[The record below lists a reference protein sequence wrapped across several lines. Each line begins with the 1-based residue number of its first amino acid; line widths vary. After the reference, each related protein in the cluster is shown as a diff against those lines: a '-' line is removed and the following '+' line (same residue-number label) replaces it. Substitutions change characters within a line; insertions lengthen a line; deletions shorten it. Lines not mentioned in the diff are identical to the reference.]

1 MLSEPHKTKLNS
13 LASEIITESK
23 KYNLTGY
30 SETNKFLNE
39 QIDDCIAAYKSCEK
53 LLGKRILDVGSGAGM
68 PGLVWAIISGRE
80 VWNIDSNRKK
90 IKFQKEFILKHEIL
104 NATAE
109 HSRIEN
115 IKMLASDTLV
125 CKAFSSIFKTL
136 QLVGEKQPKNIL
148 FLKKND
154 EKTKLEILEA
164 KPLLYHYKIYPYKS
178 NLGEMC
184 VVEAYDSKNCN
195 N

>member
-1 MLSEPHKTKLNS
+1 MLSEPTKTTLNS

-30 SETNKFLNE
+30 TEINKFFNE
-39 QIDDCIAAYKSCEK
+39 QIDDCIEAYKVCER
-53 LLGKRILDVGSGAGM
+53 LLGKRTIDVGSGAGM

-80 VWNIDSNRKK
+80 AWNIDSNRKK
-90 IKFQKEFILKHEIL
+90 VKFQNEFISKYGIS

-109 HSRIEN
+109 HNRIEN
-115 IKMLASDTLV
+115 IKILTSDTLV
-125 CKAFSSIFKTL
+125 CKAFSSIIKAL
-136 QLVGEKQPKNIL
+136 QLIEKKQPKNIL

-184 VVEAYDSKNCN
+184 VVEAHDIKNCN